1 MNLPP
6 GLPISLPDTISPT
19 LGMLPSALL
28 ELEALP
34 HVLNVALL
42 AAQDTGCGAA
52 LVLNPSLRTTVWALG
67 PDVPTA
73 ISANRITRYDV
84 TDGWHAFNL
93 RLERETRLFGTC

>member
-1 MNLPP
+1 M
-6 GLPISLPDTISPT
+6 
-19 LGMLPSALL
+19 GMLPSALP

-52 LVLNPSLRTTVWALG
+52 LVLRPPLDVAVRALG

-73 ISANRITRYDV
+73 ISANRMTRSYLPYV
-84 TDGWHAFNL
+84 RH
-93 RLERETRLFGTC
+93 